1 MPHYQPSLPFD
12 FRFRDSPRAFR
23 PPACASLIHRSVAAE
38 HSCPTTGSASKT
50 KTARI
55 WSPNYPTTI
64 QQLSS
69 NIQQLSNNMTKLHFN
84 IIQPSNIHPT
94 RSNPPDPQ
102 SYWASRGIASAKDSE
117 ITRKLEK
124 IGKVWHLK

>member
-1 MPHYQPSLPFD
+1 MSYD
-12 FRFRDSPRAFR
+12 RFSFKNKDCQNLEPQLSN
-23 PPACASLIHRSVAAE
+23 
-38 HSCPTTGSASKT
+38 
-50 KTARI
+50 
-55 WSPNYPTTI
+55 NYPTTI

-102 SYWASRGIASAKDSE
+102 SYWASWGIASAKDSE